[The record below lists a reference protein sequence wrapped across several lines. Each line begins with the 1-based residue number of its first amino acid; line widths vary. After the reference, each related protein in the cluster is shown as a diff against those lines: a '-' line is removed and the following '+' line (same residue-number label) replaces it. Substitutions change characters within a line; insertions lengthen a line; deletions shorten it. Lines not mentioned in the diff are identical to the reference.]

1 MYHILD
7 KIVRTQA
14 EACEKDP
21 AFAETTMQE
30 ILRPGYWANQLNM
43 GLPNLPH
50 SRFMRPFCRQMSN
63 IPDSPNKLGANEHLV
78 YLVSPVTPIRTEEG
92 CKAKL

>member
-7 KIVRTQA
+7 RIVKTQD
-14 EACEKDP
+14 EGWKDKD
-21 AFAETTMQE
+21 FAETTMQD
-30 ILRPGYWANQLNM
+30 ILGPGYWEDQLNK

-78 YLVSPVTPIRTEEG
+78 YLVSPVTPVRTEEG